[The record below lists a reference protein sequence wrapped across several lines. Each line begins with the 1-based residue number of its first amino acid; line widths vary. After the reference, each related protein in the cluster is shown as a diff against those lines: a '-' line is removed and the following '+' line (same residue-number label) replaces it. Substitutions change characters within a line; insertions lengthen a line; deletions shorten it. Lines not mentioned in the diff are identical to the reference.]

1 MTFCKLIFLYV
12 RITIYASS
20 VFVSNLIVLKLR
32 HKESS
37 SMAHMNTKTAEDWMK
52 EWGGV
57 ALGAAAVIG
66 SAAVASM
73 IYSRKRAEQR
83 RR

>member
-1 MTFCKLIFLYV
+1 MFL
-12 RITIYASS
+12 
-20 VFVSNLIVLKLR
+20 SNLIVLKLR

-37 SMAHMNTKTAEDWMK
+37 SMTHMNAKPAEDWMK